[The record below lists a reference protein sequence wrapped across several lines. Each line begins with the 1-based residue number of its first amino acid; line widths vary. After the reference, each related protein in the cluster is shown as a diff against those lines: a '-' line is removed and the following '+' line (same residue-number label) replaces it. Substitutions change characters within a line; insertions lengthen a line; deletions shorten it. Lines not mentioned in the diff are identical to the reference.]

1 MTDLP
6 IQIAVIV
13 AGLDEEYQKNIVHG
27 INSYAVE
34 HNMNIAYFTAF
45 GGMLSSTR
53 FDIGEYSIFKLVD
66 FSRFDAAILMTNT
79 ISAPDIKK
87 RIIENVRRS
96 KVPAV
101 VYDCADYPEFCNISI
116 DNSSAMKDVV
126 SHVIREHGAKVLNY
140 ISGPL
145 SNPEA
150 KARFDAFTSTL
161 KENGLDVEPNRIFYG
176 EFRSMDGKQAVEN
189 FIDSGMSLPDA
200 FVCANDAMALTAVTE
215 LERHNI
221 KVPDDV
227 IVTGFDNTYDA
238 RNFCPALT
246 SVGRPLYEMGRKA
259 CELITGLFNGEKLP
273 QQVNLDAEAVFSESC
288 GCASSSEG
296 EFREYKK
303 RTYKRVQRVNENISL
318 LNRLTAKL
326 AETETAEENFN
337 AIEEFIKELECE
349 KFSLC
354 LTEDWEDAFML
365 DSELDTDP
373 EYYSEYM
380 TAPIVWSN
388 GTRTSVD
395 HFPSSDMFPEPFTTG
410 GNISYFLPLHFRE
423 RCLGYYIISNGDF
436 PIDSLLCHTLTM
448 NISNSIENIR
458 KLHHLNNAMAE
469 LNRLYV
475 IDPLCNI
482 YNRNGFMNSAN
493 DVYKDC
499 VKHGKKVMMTF
510 IDMDGLKFIN
520 DNYGHNEGDFAIQR
534 LAAVIKECSD
544 DNRSICARFG
554 GDEFVMFD
562 VDVDDSAAEALLRR
576 FNYKLCNMNRIIQ
589 KPYILS
595 ASVGSVIVKLD
606 EATTIYH
613 VIKLADDKMYGIKKA
628 KKNTRTN
635 IELR

>member
-1 MTDLP
+1 MADLP

-13 AGLDEEYQKNIVHG
+13 AGLDEEYQKNIVQG
-27 INSYAVE
+27 INSYAIE
-34 HNMNIAYFTAF
+34 HNMNISYFTSF
-45 GGMLSSTR
+45 GGMLSSHR
-53 FDIGEYSIFKLVD
+53 FDVGEYSIYNLVD

-79 ISAPDIKK
+79 ICDKDIKEK
-87 RIIENVRRS
+87 IIRNVRLS
-96 KVPAV
+96 KIPVV
-101 VYDCADYPEFCNISI
+101 VYDCSDYPEFCNISI
-116 DNSSAMKDVV
+116 DNSSAMKAVV
-126 SHVIREHGAKVLNY
+126 AHVIKKHGAEKINY

-150 KARFDAFTSTL
+150 RARFDAFKSTME
-161 KENGLDVEPNRIFYG
+161 ENGLSVDENRVFYG
-176 EFRSMDGKQAVEN
+176 EFRSLDGKQAVEE
-189 FIDSGMSLPDA
+189 FFKSGMSLPDA
-200 FVCANDAMALTAVTE
+200 FICANDAMALTAVTE
-215 LERHNI
+215 LEKHGLR
-221 KVPDDV
+221 VPDDV
-227 IVTGFDNTYDA
+227 IVTGFDNIYDA

-246 SVGRPLYEMGRKA
+246 SVGRPLFEMGRKA
-259 CELITGLFNGEKLP
+259 CECITGLFHGEKLP
-273 QQVNLDAEAVFSESC
+273 EQIKLEAEPVFSESC
-288 GCASSSEG
+288 GCKHGSAG

-303 RTYKRVQRVNENISL
+303 RTYHRIRRINENISL

-354 LTEDWEDAFML
+354 LTVDWADAFML
-365 DSELDTDP
+365 DAELETAQDC
-373 EYYSEYM
+373 YSEYM
-380 TAPIVWSN
+380 TAPIIWSN
-388 GTRTSVD
+388 GKSTSVD
-395 HFPSSDMFPEPFTTG
+395 HFPSCEMYPEPFTTG

-436 PIDSLLCHTLTM
+436 LIDSLLCHTLTM

-458 KLHHLNNAMAE
+458 KLHHLNNAMDE
-469 LNRLYV
+469 LNQLYV

-482 YNRNGFMNSAN
+482 YNRNGFMNVAN
-493 DVYKDC
+493 DVFREA
-499 VKHGKKVMMTF
+499 VKNGKKLMMTF

-562 VDVDDSAAEALLRR
+562 VDVSDSAADSLLRR
-576 FNYKLCNMNRIIQ
+576 FNYKLSNMNRIIR

-595 ASVGSVIVKLD
+595 ASVGSVIVKPD
-606 EATTIYH
+606 KTTTIYN
-613 VIKLADDKMYGIKKA
+613 VIKLADDKMYGIKKE
-628 KKNTRTN
+628 KKNSRTN